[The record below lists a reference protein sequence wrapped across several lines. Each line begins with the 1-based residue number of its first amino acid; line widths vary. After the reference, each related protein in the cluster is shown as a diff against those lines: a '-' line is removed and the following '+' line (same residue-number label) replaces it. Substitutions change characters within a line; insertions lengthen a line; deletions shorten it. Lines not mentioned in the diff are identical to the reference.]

1 LKIFFACFG
10 ILISSCSHTSKVSES
25 SAVQAL
31 NGNNYQSPVSG
42 AGGGLS
48 LRDGYSITRISGEL
62 LYEGGAAMPEPLRY
76 QKIVLMRDQKAIA
89 RVMTDAGGAF
99 VIAAEIP
106 NGVYVITLDSTLYKV
121 HQLLRVD
128 KYKIEGLRVFATLTV
143 R

>member
-106 NGVYVITLDSTLYKV
+106 NGVYVITLDCKQRNQSRHFSMEPRRQSTIFV
-121 HQLLRVD
+121 
-128 KYKIEGLRVFATLTV
+128 GLTSTIS
-143 R
+143 